1 MQDCCCSSRVCPR
14 NVAIV
19 GLLRLG
25 VVSETSGLLH
35 LVRDSP
41 RSKTE
46 ACSTSAPRPG
56 APCRGSARYRTRRAA
71 LMPAQVPAAPQG
83 RLENQGLVRS
93 RPTLALALTAC
104 AGVACAISLN
114 PYCLCRAG
122 WSRCMRRRRSRTT
135 RSGAG
140 QGISGLP
147 MRRSANPWSVDQ
159 SMIATKDASPPGR
172 APASMQRWTDSTRA
186 KNDLAPGWG
195 RSVTPILAGP
205 IEAALNRTR

>member
-1 MQDCCCSSRVCPR
+1 MLPSLGFSALGSSLRRQDCF
-14 NVAIV
+14 
-19 GLLRLG
+19 
-25 VVSETSGLLH
+25 TSCGT
-35 LVRDSP
+35 VRG
-41 RSKTE
+41 
-46 ACSTSAPRPG
+46 PRP
-56 APCRGSARYRTRRAA
+56 RLAA
-71 LMPAQVPAAPQG
+71 LARRGQAAPQG

-172 APASMQRWTDSTRA
+172 APASMQRWTGFDQGQERPRSRVGTIGHP
-186 KNDLAPGWG
+186 DFG
-195 RSVTPILAGP
+195 RPD
-205 IEAALNRTR
+205 